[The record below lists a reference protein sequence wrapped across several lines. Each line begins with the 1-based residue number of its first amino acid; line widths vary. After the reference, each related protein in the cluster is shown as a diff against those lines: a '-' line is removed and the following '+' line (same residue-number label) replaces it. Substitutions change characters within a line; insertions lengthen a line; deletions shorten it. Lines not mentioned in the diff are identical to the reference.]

1 MGKNGFILTLE
12 IIVVSHHLK
21 NFYTEKIM
29 PSFPLP
35 PNPKIGCTIYDDFK
49 RTWVV
54 WNGDEWVDI
63 VLHEHRCKLNNE
75 KPIQD

>member
-1 MGKNGFILTLE
+1 
-12 IIVVSHHLK
+12 
-21 NFYTEKIM
+21 M

-35 PNPKIGCTIYDDFK
+35 PNPKLGCTIYDDFK

-63 VLHEHRCKLNNE
+63 VLHEHRCQLNNE

>member
-1 MGKNGFILTLE
+1 MPIGVRDMGFNTATNLFLLNG
-12 IIVVSHHLK
+12 
-21 NFYTEKIM
+21 M

-35 PNPKIGCTIYDDFK
+35 PNPKLGCTIYDDFK